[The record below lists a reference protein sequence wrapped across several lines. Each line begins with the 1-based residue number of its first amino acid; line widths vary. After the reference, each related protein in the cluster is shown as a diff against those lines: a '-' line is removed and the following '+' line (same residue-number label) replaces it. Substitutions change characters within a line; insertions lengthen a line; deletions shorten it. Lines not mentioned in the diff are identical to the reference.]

1 MFFREFE
8 NQIKPL
14 QTFNLNDIR
23 KIEPFFHRTQLNDW
37 ILRGYIKP
45 FANGYYI
52 LSNTIIDENL
62 LFMFANMIY
71 EPSYISLESALAYN
85 QFIPE
90 SVLSITSIST
100 LKTKS
105 FNTDFGNITYRSIKP
120 KIMFGYE
127 NITISQNIKFKIAK
141 LEKAILDYLYLN
153 SAIKTIEDFESLRW
167 NKNIINNLNK
177 NNLFLKYQRI
187 FNNKALNNR
196 INIMME
202 YANA

>member
-71 EPSYISLESALAYN
+71 EPSYISLESALAYY

-153 SAIKTIEDFESLRW
+153 STIKTIEDFESLRW

-177 NNLFLKYQRI
+177 NNLFIKYQRV